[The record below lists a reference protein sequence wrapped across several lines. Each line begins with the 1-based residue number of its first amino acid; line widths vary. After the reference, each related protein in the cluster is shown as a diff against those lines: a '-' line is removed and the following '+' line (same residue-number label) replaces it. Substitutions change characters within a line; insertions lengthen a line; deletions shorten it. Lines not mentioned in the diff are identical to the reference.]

1 MSTYVGVGT
10 FLMRPMPMHND
21 IDESD
26 NVMQENSDDDDF
38 DEGDNVLQE
47 NSMQTIAQ
55 CFEDDTDQVEDG

>member
-10 FLMRPMPMHND
+10 FLMHPTPMHND

-26 NVMQENSDDDDF
+26 NAMQENSDDDDF